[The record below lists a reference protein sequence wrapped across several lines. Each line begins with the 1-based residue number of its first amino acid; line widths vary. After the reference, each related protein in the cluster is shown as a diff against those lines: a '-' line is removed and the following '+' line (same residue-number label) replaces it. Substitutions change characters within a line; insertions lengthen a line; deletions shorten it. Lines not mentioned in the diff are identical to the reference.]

1 MSDCSNWR
9 GDRIKATVER
19 EFRERRSG
27 DSGAWSVTRERQPER
42 TQRVIAETTERVDV
56 PRTRRVRTCL
66 SLSRKAIK
74 SPESPRAN
82 LVRFLPLYEHCY
94 SGCRNPRRKPERRRR
109 HVISDEFA
117 ICGCH
122 PVARGTPSRTSSSA
136 AGHEGG
142 PGTPFLRPRPK
153 PAGGPARAVPELDGP
168 GGSGW
173 GDSTSPSPAHPHAV
187 AEDGAA
193 GRPGGVSRLV

>member
-1 MSDCSNWR
+1 M
-9 GDRIKATVER
+9 V
-19 EFRERRSG
+19 
-27 DSGAWSVTRERQPER
+27 
-42 TQRVIAETTERVDV
+42 
-56 PRTRRVRTCL
+56 
-66 SLSRKAIK
+66 
-74 SPESPRAN
+74 
-82 LVRFLPLYEHCY
+82 
-94 SGCRNPRRKPERRRR
+94 PERRRH

-122 PVARGTPSRTSSSA
+122 PVARGTPSRTSPSA

-153 PAGGPARAVPELDGP
+153 PAGGPRAVPELDGP

-173 GDSTSPSPAHPHAV
+173 GDSTSLSPAHLHAV

-193 GRPGGVSRLV
+193 GVSQLV